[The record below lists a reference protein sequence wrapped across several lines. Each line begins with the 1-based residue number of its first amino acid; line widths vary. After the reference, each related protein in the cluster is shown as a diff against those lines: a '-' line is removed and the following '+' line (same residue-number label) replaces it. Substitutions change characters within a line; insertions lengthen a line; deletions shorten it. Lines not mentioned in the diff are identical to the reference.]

1 MSEPEKSSSSPP
13 LPDTSVAMPP
23 VANLEFKA
31 VLLLIFMVALV
42 VGSAL
47 YVLYA
52 RGVFERTQTLVLV
65 SDDSE
70 GVVVGMDLTFSGFPI
85 GRVRRIELAADGKAR
100 IVVDVPT
107 KDAHWLRTSSV
118 FTLVRGLV
126 GSANIRAYS
135 GILTDPP
142 LPKDAVREV
151 LRGDTGAEV
160 PKLMAAAKD
169 LLENLNTLTSSEG
182 ALGASLGNVQKL
194 TERLNGPGGAL
205 SVMLGNDAE
214 AKKLMLTL
222 DRTNALLAKLD
233 GLAAKTDTQVFGAN
247 GVMPETRATVVQLNG
262 LLGEARGSLKKVDAV
277 LVEAQAVGANA
288 RAATDDLARCAP
300 RSSPACARSMAW
312 SMKSTA
318 SGRLHATRRS
328 SCHEFFFKRRAC
340 RGRAFI
346 AIRLQQRPPT
356 CRLADGDQIIHGA
369 GRGRLHG
376 RQHAGR
382 GPGGRA
388 CIERGVQ
395 HRPYGSD
402 GAGGVAALR
411 QPGRQPGV
419 RTLRRF

>member
-1 MSEPEKSSSSPP
+1 MSEAAKPSSP
-13 LPDTSVAMPP
+13 LTPDTSLAMPP

-47 YVLYA
+47 YVMYA
-52 RGVFERTQTLVLV
+52 RGAFERTQTLVLV

-85 GRVRRIELAADGKAR
+85 GRVRRIELAPDGKAR

-126 GSANIRAYS
+126 GSTNIRAYS

-142 LPKDAVREV
+142 LPNDAVREV

-222 DRTNALLAKLD
+222 DRSNALLAKLD
-233 GLAAKTDTQVFGAN
+233 GLAAKTDTQVFGAK

-262 LLGEARGSLKKVDAV
+262 LLAEARVSLKKVDAV

-288 RAATDDLARCAP
+288 RAATDDL
-300 RSSPACARSMAW
+300 
-312 SMKSTA
+312 
-318 SGRLHATRRS
+318 G
-328 SCHEFFFKRRAC
+328 
-340 RGRAFI
+340 
-346 AIRLQQRPPT
+346 
-356 CRLADGDQIIHGA
+356 
-369 GRGRLHG
+369 
-376 RQHAGR
+376 
-382 GPGGRA
+382 
-388 CIERGVQ
+388 
-395 HRPYGSD
+395 
-402 GAGGVAALR
+402 ALR
-411 QPGRQPGV
+411 AEV
-419 RTLRRF
+419 ESSLRKVDGLVNEINRKWPFARDTEIKLP